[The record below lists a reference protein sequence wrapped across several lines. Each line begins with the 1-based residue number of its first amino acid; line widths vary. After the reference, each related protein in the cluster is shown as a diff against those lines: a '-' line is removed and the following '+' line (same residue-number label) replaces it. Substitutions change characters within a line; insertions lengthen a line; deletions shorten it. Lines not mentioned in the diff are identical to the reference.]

1 MLERPPSPPAP
12 PLEPAPAI
20 DPMRLEDFDFELPRQ
35 LIAER
40 PASPR
45 DAARLLLLGS
55 GLADA
60 RVSDLPELLR
70 PGDLMVFN
78 DTAVIPARLFGR
90 REGGAGDSARIE
102 VTLIAESDRHGQWR
116 AFAKPVK
123 RLQPGERIVFA
134 PDFSARFLGRAERER
149 GAVLLDFELGSATL
163 LAKLELHGAMPLPPY
178 IKRPADAAD
187 RRDYQTVYARDPGAI
202 AAPTA
207 GLHFTT
213 ELLAALERRGIERVS
228 VTLHVGPGTFLP
240 VEEADPSAHRM
251 HGERGIVTETAA
263 RSVNRAKAEGRR
275 VIAVGTT
282 AVRLLESAADDDG
295 RLRPFAGETR
305 LFILPGYRF
314 KAIDLLFTNF
324 HLPKSTLFML
334 VSAFGGIERMKAAYA
349 HAVRERYRFFSYGDA
364 CLIEPER
371 AHE

>member
-1 MLERPPSPPAP
+1 MLERPPFPTVPS
-12 PLEPAPAI
+12 LEPDSANE
-20 DPMRLEDFDFELPRQ
+20 PMRLEEFDFELPRQ
-35 LIAER
+35 LVAER

-45 DAARLLLLGS
+45 DTARLLRVGA
-55 GLADA
+55 GLADS
-60 RVSDLPELLR
+60 RVRDLPDLLR

-90 REGGAGDSARIE
+90 REQGAGDGARVE
-102 VTLIAESDRHGQWR
+102 VTLIAESGRHGQWR
-116 AFAKPVK
+116 ALAKPVK
-123 RLQPGERIVFA
+123 RLKPGERILFA
-134 PDFSARFLGRAERER
+134 PDFSARFLGRAEQER
-149 GAVLLDFELGSATL
+149 GAVLLDFELGVEAL

-207 GLHFTT
+207 GLHFT
-213 ELLAALERRGIERVS
+213 EALLAALDRRGIERVA

-240 VEEADPSAHRM
+240 VEDEDPSAHRM
-251 HGERGIVTETAA
+251 HGEKGIVTDAAA
-263 RSVNRAKAEGRR
+263 RAVNRAKAEGRR

-282 AVRLLESAADDDG
+282 AVRLLESAAGDDG
-295 RLRPFAGETR
+295 RLRPFAEETR

-334 VSAFGGIERMKAAYA
+334 VSAFGGIERIKAAYA
-349 HAVRERYRFFSYGDA
+349 YAVREGYRFFSYGDA
-364 CLIEPER
+364 CLIEPEAR
-371 AHE
+371 S